1 MQYDLGLI
9 GLGVMGQNL
18 VLNLANHGYSVAV
31 YNRTGKVTEE
41 FVNGSARGKAI
52 GGATTIDQ
60 FLQMLKRPRRVLV
73 MVKAGAPVD
82 NVIAQL
88 LPGLDKGDLVI
99 DCGNSY
105 FKDTIRRTQQLEA
118 AGLLYLGVG
127 VSGGASGA
135 LNGPSIMP
143 GGSKQAWDLVA
154 PYFTAISAHVNQEP
168 CCRFLGP
175 DGAGH
180 FVKMVHNGIEY
191 ADMQLISEAY
201 LLLRELGGMSPAEL
215 QQIFTEWNQGDL
227 NSYLIEITA
236 AILGKTD
243 ADTEKPMVDM
253 IMDRAGQKGTGR
265 WTVQEALELGTAI
278 PAVAEAVFAR
288 CLSTLKEERVQAAK
302 ELTGPAVKPEGDRK
316 ALIQAVQE
324 ALYASKI
331 CSYAQ
336 GFAMLG
342 VASQNYHWQLDLGEI
357 ALLWRGGCIIRAQ
370 FLNRIKEAYAQNRDL
385 ANLMLADYF
394 KERLIK
400 ADESWRRVVGLA
412 VANGLSVPVFSAA
425 LSYYDSYRRSVLPAN
440 LIQAQRDY
448 FGAHTYERVDR
459 TGIYHSEWEVPEK
472 RITSVKADA

>member
-1 MQYDLGLI
+1 
-9 GLGVMGQNL
+9 
-18 VLNLANHGYSVAV
+18 
-31 YNRTGKVTEE
+31 
-41 FVNGSARGKAI
+41 
-52 GGATTIDQ
+52 
-60 FLQMLKRPRRVLV
+60 
-73 MVKAGAPVD
+73 
-82 NVIAQL
+82 
-88 LPGLDKGDLVI
+88 
-99 DCGNSY
+99 
-105 FKDTIRRTQQLEA
+105 
-118 AGLLYLGVG
+118 
-127 VSGGASGA
+127 
-135 LNGPSIMP
+135 
-143 GGSKQAWDLVA
+143 

-385 ANLMLADYF
+385 AHLMLADYF